1 MQKWEYAIGF
11 HDIDTKEVIV
21 NDEEFESVS
30 VMLTLMGDQG
40 WELAGTST
48 YNVCKNEGT
57 SIAST
62 YTNYEYFYFKR
73 PLEA

>member
-1 MQKWEYAIGF
+1 MQKWEYAVGF
-11 HDIDTKEVIV
+11 HDIDTKDVLV
-21 NDEEFESVS
+21 NNEQFDGVP
-30 VMLTLMGDQG
+30 VMLALMGEKG

-48 YNVCKNEGT
+48 YNVSHHEGT
-57 SIAST
+57 TIAST